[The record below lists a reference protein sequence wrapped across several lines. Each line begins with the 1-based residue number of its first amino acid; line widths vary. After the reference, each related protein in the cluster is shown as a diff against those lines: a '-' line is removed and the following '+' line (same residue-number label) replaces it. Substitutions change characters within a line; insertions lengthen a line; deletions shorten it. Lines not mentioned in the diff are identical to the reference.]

1 MDEKKEKLI
10 NWAKRVKMASDEA
23 LAKGIGV
30 FSLDG
35 KMVDKP
41 VLDRARKILAK
52 AKKFGA
58 I

>member
-1 MDEKKEKLI
+1 
-10 NWAKRVKMASDEA
+10 MASDEN

-41 VLDRARKILAK
+41 IMERADKILAK
-52 AKKFGA
+52 ARKFNA
-58 I
+58 L